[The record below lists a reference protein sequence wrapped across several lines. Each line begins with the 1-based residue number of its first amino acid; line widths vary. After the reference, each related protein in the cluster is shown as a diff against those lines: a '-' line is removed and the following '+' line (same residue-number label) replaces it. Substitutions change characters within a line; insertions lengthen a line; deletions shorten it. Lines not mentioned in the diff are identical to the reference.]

1 MKGFRRLRIWAL
13 RPLQLILCMAL
24 FCRGEIVAQSSS
36 HLLVRADQLAWRGN
50 WDNAGLLYE
59 QAEQELE
66 RSADKKGARR
76 ARIGRIRSQMQSG
89 SCGDLLG
96 QINRELTNPGLET
109 DTKLKI
115 RALAYK
121 GDIAHQCDLWAARE
135 AWEQV
140 LDLARRQGSKAW
152 EGRALGEL
160 GVLAY
165 VTDGDST
172 RATLL
177 VGKALFKV
185 AETRDSWGGA
195 TYLTHSANSLSLIG
209 RHEIALKFF
218 QKAMTAARTDPKSP
232 FPLAVYIGKARTLLN
247 MGKDAQAQT
256 LVNEALHQAGIM
268 GYRIS
273 EAELLTL
280 QAKLAAKRS
289 DRKAAVESLFHAGRI
304 AERGGYGRAQAEAE
318 SELAML
324 LKKGGE
330 FEAAETHLTR
340 GIKTMKRIGDSCNL
354 PERLKELATLK
365 ASRGDL
371 IGASAVYDEITD
383 ITEGMIA
390 SSNTEYA
397 KASLVG
403 ALSDVFLNHFTLLAD
418 ELMDTRKAFQVLER
432 ARGRSISDRLQIG
445 AAPDEEALQA
455 KLPIYRELSALNRKL
470 MQSANPAARTE
481 LLSQINTS
489 EQRFGPV
496 IAEHNLYRKAITG
509 KHVPL
514 EQIQQALR
522 SDELLLE
529 YIVSEPASYCLA
541 ISREAIDLV
550 RLAPRTQIDSIADRY
565 LKEVRSKNAAAKE
578 RTELFK
584 MLLGSVGTTQ
594 YSRVI
599 IVPDGNLH
607 LLPFDSFINV
617 QAQSLVETHVV
628 TYAPSATSFYLLRTL
643 PTPSEARKPLLAVG
657 GIPSDRKPKT
667 PKQYATRSLFTL
679 EAKKIDYLTQTT
691 AEIRTISQLFPDD
704 AVVLE
709 GKRATEAAL
718 KSQPLEEFRILH
730 FALHGFSD
738 TSVPERTALLL
749 AADDESREDGL
760 LQDREIRDLRLSAD
774 LVTLSACDTGIGR
787 LQGQEG
793 ISSLVRS
800 FLLAGARSV
809 VASLWQADDRSTG
822 VLMKRFYSYL
832 AKGEDKGNALRLA
845 KLDLIRQYKQD
856 ALPYFWAGFTLHGDS
871 VSSPRGQAH

>member
-1 MKGFRRLRIWAL
+1 MKVLRILSIEAFRRLRL
-13 RPLQLILCMAL
+13 VLCIAL
-24 FCRGEIVAQSSS
+24 FCQGDILAQNSS
-36 HLLVRADQLAWRGN
+36 HLLARADQLAWRGN
-50 WDNAGLLYE
+50 WVKAGLLYE
-59 QAEQELE
+59 QVE
-66 RSADKKGARR
+66 REVARSDDKKGARR
-76 ARIGRIRSQMQSG
+76 ARIGLMRSQMQSD
-89 SCGDLLG
+89 SCGELLG

-109 DTKLKI
+109 DAELKI

-140 LDLARRQGSKAW
+140 LDLGRRQGSKAW

-218 QKAMTAARTDPKSP
+218 QKAMTAARTHPDSP
-232 FPLAVYIGKARTLLN
+232 FPLAVYIGEARTLLN

-256 LVNEALHQAGIM
+256 LVTEALHQAETM

-273 EAELLTL
+273 EAELLML
-280 QAKLAAKRS
+280 QAKLAVKRS
-289 DRKAAVESLFHAGRI
+289 DSKAAVESLFQAERI
-304 AERGGYGRAQAEAE
+304 AEQGGYGRALAEAE
-318 SELAML
+318 SELAIL
-324 LKKGGE
+324 LKKGGDL
-330 FEAAETHLTR
+330 EAAEAHLTR
-340 GIKTMKRIGDSCNL
+340 GIETMKRIGDSCNL
-354 PERLKELATLK
+354 PQRLKELATLK
-365 ASRGDL
+365 ALRGDL
-371 IGASAVYDEITD
+371 IGASALYDEITD

-390 SSNTEYA
+390 TSNTEYA

-418 ELMDTRKAFQVLER
+418 QLMDTRKAFQVLER

-445 AAPDEEALQA
+445 AAPDEEALEA
-455 KLPIYRELSALNRKL
+455 KLPVYRELSALNRQL
-470 MQSANPAARTE
+470 MQSTSPAARSE
-481 LLSQINTS
+481 LLSRINAS

-496 IAEHNLYRKAITG
+496 IAEHNLYRKAISG
-509 KHVPL
+509 KPIPL
-514 EQIQQALR
+514 PQIQQALR
-522 SDELLLE
+522 NDELFLE
-529 YIVSEPASYCLA
+529 YVLSEPASYCVA
-541 ISREAIDLV
+541 ITREAIDLL
-550 RLAPRTQIDSIADRY
+550 RLAPRTQIDSVADRY
-565 LKEVRSKNAAAKE
+565 LKEVRFKNAAVKE
-578 RTELFK
+578 RTELYK
-584 MLLGSVGTTQ
+584 MLLGSVGTTH
-594 YSRVI
+594 SRVI

-607 LLPFDSFINV
+607 LLPFDSFITE
-617 QAQSLVETHVV
+617 QARSLVETHIV
-628 TYAPSATSFYLLRTL
+628 TYTPSATSFYLLRTQ

-679 EAKKIDYLTQTT
+679 EAKKIEYLTQTA

-709 GKRATEAAL
+709 GKGATEAAL

-738 TSVPERTALLL
+738 TNIPERTALLL
-749 AADDESREDGL
+749 AADNDSPEDGL

-809 VASLWQADDRSTG
+809 VASLWQVDDRSTG
-822 VLMKRFYSYL
+822 VLMKHFYSYL
-832 AKGEDKGNALRLA
+832 AKGKDKGNALRLA

-871 VSSPRGQAH
+871 VSSAQGQAP